1 MGMRR
6 VIPALL
12 AIVALVTAAC
22 GGGTAA
28 TTTTTLPPTTSTTIG
43 TTTSTGQPTTTS
55 TGQPTTTSTVG
66 VTTTSAPGTPTTTG
80 IPGDPIDF
88 GPAEGDVLMVIGV
101 RHDDVLNLRTGPGTK
116 QRILDEIPPTFT
128 DLMARGNTR
137 QLPASFWIEVD
148 YEGTRGWVSL
158 AFIGYEGDTT
168 DDTAKVVSDLGESP
182 VEATMPDLGQMIAE
196 VYASPSDP
204 ESDIVQVTPVSTG
217 DLAEVTYDV
226 VGLGDDAVRGVR
238 IHVFAEKTSGGFG
251 LKSVEVT
258 ALCGRGV
265 DADGACV

>member
-1 MGMRR
+1 MRR

-28 TTTTTLPPTTSTTIG
+28 TTTTTLPSTTSTTVG
-43 TTTSTGQPTTTS
+43 ATTSTGH
-55 TGQPTTTSTVG
+55 PTTTSTVG
-66 VTTTSAPGTPTTTG
+66 VTTTSAPGTTTTTG
-80 IPGDPIDF
+80 TPGDPIDF
-88 GPAEGDVLMVIGV
+88 GPADGDVLMVIGV
-101 RHDDVLNLRTGPGTK
+101 RHDDVLNLRAGPGTN

-128 DLMARGNTR
+128 DLVARGNTR
-137 QLPASFWIEVD
+137 QLPASFWVEVD
-148 YEGTRGWVSL
+148 YEGTRGWASL

-168 DDTAKVVSDLGESP
+168 DDTAKVVSDLGENP
-182 VEATMPDLGQMIAE
+182 VEATMADLGQLIAE
-196 VYASPSDP
+196 LYASPSDP

-251 LKSVEVT
+251 LRSVEVT

-265 DADGACV
+265 DTGGACV